1 MNKRYIGYIETAR
14 LFEDGYAWKFEVKIK
29 TRYKD
34 FFAYFTVEQFPDF
47 ARVLQIS
54 EGKEIR
60 QQTVRIEVNKM
71 LKTENQC
78 VDCEKSTYP
87 CMGKDICPRANVIVA
102 YCDVCNDY
110 ANYEWKGNHYCD
122 DCLISTL
129 ELNFEEQEFEE
140 RKKLLGSVDVETD
153 GYASEELN
161 NIFSS
166 FDLSDKIMILG
177 LDEEIKRGV

>member
-60 QQTVRIEVNKM
+60 QQTVRIEVN
-71 LKTENQC
+71 ENNQ
-78 VDCEKSTYP
+78 VVK
-87 CMGKDICPRANVIVA
+87 IL
-102 YCDVCNDY
+102 
-110 ANYEWKGNHYCD
+110 H
-122 DCLISTL
+122 
-129 ELNFEEQEFEE
+129 F
-140 RKKLLGSVDVETD
+140 
-153 GYASEELN
+153 
-161 NIFSS
+161 
-166 FDLSDKIMILG
+166 LSDEYFECL
-177 LDEEIKRGV
+177 E